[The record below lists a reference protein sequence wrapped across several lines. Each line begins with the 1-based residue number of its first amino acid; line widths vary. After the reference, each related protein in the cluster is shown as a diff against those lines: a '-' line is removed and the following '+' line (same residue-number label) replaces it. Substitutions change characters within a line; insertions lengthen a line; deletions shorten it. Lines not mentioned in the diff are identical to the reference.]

1 MPESPLFASA
11 PQRPET
17 EGEIIMSTTLGG
29 KTAFV
34 TAAGQGIGRA
44 TALAFAEAGA
54 HVIATDVDEAK
65 MRGLASDAIQIAK
78 LDVLNTAAIEQA
90 AQKAGAVDILFNCA
104 GFVHQG
110 TVLDATEDE
119 WSFAFDLN
127 CRSMFRTMRAFLPGM
142 QERGHGVILNIA
154 SVASSLKGVPSR
166 FIYSATKA
174 AVIGM
179 TKSVAA
185 DYVTKGIRANCLCP
199 GTVQTPSLD
208 ERIAVNAGTAGSVD
222 AARAAFVPRQPMG
235 RLGAPEEIAALA
247 VYLASDAAQ
256 FITGQAVVID
266 GGLTL

>member
-1 MPESPLFASA
+1 MS
-11 PQRPET
+11 QR
-17 EGEIIMSTTLGG
+17 LAG

-44 TALAFAEAGA
+44 TALAFAAEGA
-54 HVIATDVDEAK
+54 RVIATDLDAGK
-65 MRGLASDAIQIAK
+65 LATLASDAIRVAR
-78 LDVLNTAAIEQA
+78 LDVLDAAAIAKA
-90 AQKAGAVDILFNCA
+90 AGEAGAVDILFNCA

-110 TVLDATEDE
+110 SLLDATEDE

-127 CRSMFRTMRAFLPGM
+127 CRSMARTMRAFVPGM
-142 QERGHGVILNIA
+142 LQRGGGVILNMA
-154 SVASSLKGVPSR
+154 SVASSLKGVPGR

-185 DYVTKGIRANCLCP
+185 DYITRGIRCNAICP
-199 GTVQTPSLD
+199 GTVHTPSLD
-208 ERIAVNAGTAGSVD
+208 ERIAVNAAAAGSVE
-222 AARAAFVPRQPMG
+222 AAHAAFVARQPMG
-235 RLGAPEEIAALA
+235 RLGTAEEIAGLA

-256 FITGQAVVID
+256 FITGQAIAID